1 MASEIV
7 FLCPTFVPLFHF
19 NHFLTMEIFTT
30 SIPQWISAIFLLCM
44 ISPIFMIIN
53 VVKQGYLQ
61 ANFDHNTSKML
72 PRNVGLF
79 FGIYYF
85 YVSLM
90 SFTGIFQVN
99 ALPPRILLFTAI
111 PLLLFYFLFVFRTKI
126 FWTILENVPL
136 AALVRI
142 HIFRFVGVFFI
153 IAWFYDA
160 LPKSFAFIG
169 GFGDIF
175 AATTAIFVAMLI
187 EKKASNY
194 KKITLIWNIIGF
206 WDIVSVIIS
215 AIYITQQAIET
226 HTQGVLEM
234 TKFPFC
240 LIPAFA
246 PATIIFLHICIFKK
260 LKMEK

>member
-1 MASEIV
+1 MDIFITS
-7 FLCPTFVPLFHF
+7 VPLWVSILFCVC
-19 NHFLTMEIFTT
+19 FLV
-30 SIPQWISAIFLLCM
+30 
-44 ISPIFMIIN
+44 PIFMIVN
-53 VVKQGYLQ
+53 VVKQGVNQ
-61 ANFDHNTSKML
+61 PFFENNNKVKKL
-72 PRNVGLF
+72 PTLVLF
-79 FGIYYF
+79 FFATYYL
-85 YVSLM
+85 YVTLM

-99 ALPPRILLFTAI
+99 TLPPRVLLFTAI
-111 PLLLFYFLFVFRTKI
+111 PLLLFYFLFVFRKNT
-126 FWTILENVPL
+126 FWRILENVKL
-136 AALVRI
+136 SDLVRI

-153 IAWFYDA
+153 IGWYYGI

-169 GFGDIF
+169 GIGDIF
-175 AATTAIFVAMLI
+175 VAVTAIFVAILI
-187 EKKASNY
+187 DKKAKSY

-215 AIYITQQAIET
+215 AVYITKQAIESNSI
-226 HTQGVLEM
+226 GVLEM